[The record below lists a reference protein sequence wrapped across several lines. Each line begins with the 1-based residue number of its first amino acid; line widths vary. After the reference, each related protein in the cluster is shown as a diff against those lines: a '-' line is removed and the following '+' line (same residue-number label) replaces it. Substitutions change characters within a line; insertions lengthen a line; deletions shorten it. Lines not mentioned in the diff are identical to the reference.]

1 MARST
6 AERKAALLEK
16 RKALDAQLRDLQARE
31 SAATR
36 KLDTRRKIVLGGAV
50 MAHCGHDADFA
61 DAVRKALRSALTN
74 ERDKEET
81 MSTAAT
87 VARTESNAIPDLDA
101 LYELPFMRLTHPS
114 YTGKVPGFA
123 TIKDS
128 VIVSRGCA
136 EE

>member
-16 RKALDAQLRDLQARE
+16 RKALDAQLRDLAARE
-31 SAATR
+31 SAASR

-74 ERDKEET
+74 ERDKELL
-81 MSTAAT
+81 ADWLKAG
-87 VARTESNAIPDLDA
+87 ASNG
-101 LYELPFMRLTHPS
+101 TK
-114 YTGKVPGFA
+114 T
-123 TIKDS
+123 T
-128 VIVSRGCA
+128 
-136 EE
+136 